1 MAHLGLDQR
10 SARGSRGNVVFGQPV
25 RGGEIAAPAAIAEP
39 ASRLDAPAIAI
50 RGLRVEFALERG
62 RTVIALEGVDLD
74 VEAGSFL
81 AVIGPSGCGKSTLL
95 RVIAGLTEPTSGTVR
110 VGESSPRALVVEHR
124 LGIAFQDHALLPWLS
139 VRDNVALPFRVA
151 GRPVDAVRV
160 DELLA
165 LVGMAEFAAARPQQ
179 LSGGMRQRVAIARA
193 LVLHPRILLLD
204 EPFGALDAVTRRQL
218 NIELQRIWS
227 TQRITTVLVTHSIDE
242 AVFLGDRV
250 VVMSPRPGRICR
262 DATIPLARPRGRDV
276 LSDATFH
283 ALTDDLS
290 RALDD
295 VTT

>member
-10 SARGSRGNVVFGQPV
+10 SARGSRGNVVFGH
-25 RGGEIAAPAAIAEP
+25 RGE
-39 ASRLDAPAIAI
+39 
-50 RGLRVEFALERG
+50 
-62 RTVIALEGVDLD
+62 
-74 VEAGSFL
+74 FL
-81 AVIGPSGCGKSTLL
+81 AVVGESGCGKSTLL

-179 LSGGMRQRVAIARA
+179 LSGGMR
-193 LVLHPRILLLD
+193 PRILLLD